1 VENLDKFYKES
12 QKYTEQMSHIDSS
25 LIKIESS
32 ALENSESVQM
42 LRSNESELKTLE
54 DVLLTRL
61 LDLKYIK
68 TSQQIYSNLCEL
80 FSKDLQTYASKT
92 ESASSRR
99 LSTDYL
105 SDLTHMRGH
114 VQHAEERFNE
124 LMTKKDQL
132 KALIREMLRKQAELD
147 QLKALAANL
156 EAWLDEIEAKI
167 ERSNAPAAH
176 KRHHAAVDVVREL
189 EELSD
194 AYKLLRT
201 DIQQQRW
208 SVDDLRQRS
217 NAESGSYVNRAALV
231 NDRFQRVDKLVADKL
246 NSLIEQLTSARN
258 LKENIDVTN
267 SWLNE
272 IDQVYLANNGE
283 KFVNGN
289 NKRNSLL
296 KF

>member
-1 VENLDKFYKES
+1 MDKFYKES
-12 QKYTEQMSHIDSS
+12 QKYTEQMNQIDKS

-32 ALENSESVQM
+32 ALENSESMQM

-92 ESASSRR
+92 ESSASRR

-105 SDLTHMRGH
+105 SDLTHMRSH

-147 QLKALAANL
+147 QVNALAANL

-176 KRHHAAVDVVREL
+176 KRHQAAVDVVREL

-194 AYKLLRT
+194 AYRLLRT

-208 SVDDLRQRS
+208 SVDELQQRS
-217 NAESGSYVNRAALV
+217 NSESGSYANRAALV

-289 NKRNSLL
+289 NKRNSL
-296 KF
+296 F

>member
-1 VENLDKFYKES
+1 
-12 QKYTEQMSHIDSS
+12 MSHIDSS

-176 KRHHAAVDVVREL
+176 KRHQAAVDVVREL

-296 KF
+296 TF